1 MNLDPTTFAPWLIA
15 NLAGNIG
22 LAVVLT
28 IGGIFAG
35 RNPLVVFML
44 AAVGWWPVALA
55 YVAVGFFFGKAR
67 TPPKI
72 DPNVKLPAA
81 RQSLTR
87 SHEAADRSGT
97 RDLLKQMREAE
108 SARKRV
114 ESAAPEPRSR
124 DAFGGST
131 STGGAGASGG
141 VVAGL
146 LNRAREATGGSA
158 GGTQPQ
164 GSRER
169 REAESATRRAAEADR
184 RAAERAR
191 MTERRRAPT
200 KAPPAGL
207 SPNDPNFLRGYRPK
221 NNRIP

>member
-1 MNLDPTTFAPWLIA
+1 MDLDPTTFAPWLIA

-35 RNPLVVFML
+35 RNPLLVFML

-55 YVAVGFFFGKAR
+55 YVVFGFFAGKAK

-72 DPNVKLPAA
+72 EPKAKSAA
-81 RQSLTR
+81 PRQNQSQN
-87 SHEAADRSGT
+87 ADRSGT

-124 DAFGGST
+124 DAFGGAT
-131 STGGAGASGG
+131 STGGAGAIASGG

-158 GGTQPQ
+158 GASQPQ
-164 GSRER
+164 SSRER
-169 REAESATRRAAEADR
+169 RESEAATRRTAEADR

-191 MTERRRAPT
+191 SADRRRAPPKT
-200 KAPPAGL
+200 PPAGL

>member
-1 MNLDPTTFAPWLIA
+1 MDLDPTTFAPWLIA

-35 RNPLVVFML
+35 RNPLLVFML

-55 YVAVGFFFGKAR
+55 YVVFGFFAGKAK

-72 DPNVKLPAA
+72 EPKAKSAA
-81 RQSLTR
+81 PRQNQSQN
-87 SHEAADRSGT
+87 ADRSGT

-108 SARKRV
+108 AARKRV
-114 ESAAPEPRSR
+114 ESAALEPRSR
-124 DAFGGST
+124 DVFGGAT
-131 STGGAGASGG
+131 STGGAGAVASGG

-146 LNRAREATGGSA
+146 LNRAREATSA
-158 GGTQPQ
+158 SQPQ
-164 GSRER
+164 SSRER
-169 REAESATRRAAEADR
+169 RESEAATRRAAEADR

-191 MTERRRAPT
+191 SADRRRAPPKT
-200 KAPPAGL
+200 PPAGL